1 MQLKLLLFTF
11 YLNGGLHAV
20 SIGKPP
26 ERGVLWFSDIPL
38 LVWTVWFFFKAN
50 ANRISIFCTS
60 LAKRRLTSV
69 LYTTP
74 APSTCCNSRNLC
86 IKPPL
91 WRESSSNTQ
100 KFPRIPKVGAKI
112 PGYGSPWGLK
122 GTIDCFVQGF
132 LLVFNSNCRLPPLT
146 WPASDQRPTNNNVTT
161 RSIAICAAH

>member
-1 MQLKLLLFTF
+1 MADCMQFLLENR
-11 YLNGGLHAV
+11 LNVV
-20 SIGKPP
+20 SCGFQTYRYWF
-26 ERGVLWFSDIPL
+26 ERFG
-38 LVWTVWFFFKAN
+38 FFLKAN

-74 APSTCCNSRNLC
+74 ATSNCCNSRNLC